1 MAAKEI
7 HHTVGRRKSAI
18 ARIYLTE
25 GKGHITVNGKSIN
38 DYYLRPASQQVV
50 RLPLELTDSLEKYDI
65 RVNVQGGG
73 LHGQAG
79 AVSHALS
86 RALVLVDSENR
97 TTLKQA
103 KLLRRDPRTKER
115 KLPGQP
121 GARKKFQFSKR

>member
-18 ARIYLTE
+18 ARIYLSK
-25 GKGHITVNGKSIN
+25 GKGNITVNGKSIN

-50 RLPLELTDSLEKYDI
+50 RLPLELTDSLEKYDVK
-65 RVNVQGGG
+65 VNVQGGG

-86 RALVLVDSENR
+86 RALVLAESENR